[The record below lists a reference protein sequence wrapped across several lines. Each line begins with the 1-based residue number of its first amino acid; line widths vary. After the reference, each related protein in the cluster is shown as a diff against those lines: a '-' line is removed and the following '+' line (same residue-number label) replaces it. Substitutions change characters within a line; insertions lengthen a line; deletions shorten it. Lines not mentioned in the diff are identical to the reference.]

1 MPPIFR
7 LEDWNEDAGQS
18 TIQEP
23 AVMHKAAAGLLY
35 CCPGA
40 GGSAV
45 FPVQKRENGE
55 ETGNI
60 SPVPVSL
67 SGAGVYGAEEENVYT
82 IYALFYAVSLLEN
95 YFKER
100 IQKKQLPACTGV
112 AECSSAISY
121 RAADACVCEEKAPCG
136 AVRFLLQSDDRDA
149 AAGAEE
155 RLL

>member
-1 MPPIFR
+1 M
-7 LEDWNEDAGQS
+7 EDWNEDAGQS
-18 TIQEP
+18 TIQKS

-45 FPVQKRENGE
+45 FPVQKRENRE

-60 SPVPVSL
+60 SPVPVSV
-67 SGAGVYGAEEENVYT
+67 SGAGVYGAEEKNIYT
-82 IYALFYAVSLLEN
+82 VYALSDAVSLLED
-95 YFKER
+95 YSKER
-100 IQKKQLPACTGV
+100 IQKKQLPACTGA
-112 AECSSAISY
+112 AEYTAAVSY
-121 RAADACVCEEKAPCG
+121 RAADACVREEKAAG
-136 AVRFLLQSDDRDA
+136 YTVRFLLQLIDRGV

>member
-18 TIQEP
+18 TIQKS

-45 FPVQKRENGE
+45 FPFQKRENGE
-55 ETGNI
+55 EAGNI
-60 SPVPVSL
+60 SPVPVPV
-67 SGAGVYGAEEENVYT
+67 SGAGVYGAEEENICAV
-82 IYALFYAVSLLEN
+82 YALFYALSILEN
-95 YFKER
+95 YFKEW
-100 IQKKQLPACTGV
+100 IQKEQLPACTGV
-112 AECSSAISY
+112 AECSSPIPY